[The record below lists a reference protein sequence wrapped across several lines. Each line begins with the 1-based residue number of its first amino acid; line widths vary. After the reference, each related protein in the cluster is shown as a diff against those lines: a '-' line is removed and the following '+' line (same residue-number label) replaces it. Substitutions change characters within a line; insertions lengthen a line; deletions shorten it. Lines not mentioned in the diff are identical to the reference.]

1 MSVLNK
7 PYELS
12 VWTDEW
18 DDTQDKF
25 VEQRLCVIGSN
36 AMVSQSRA
44 LNPKLVTNVNGTNT
58 FSFMIY
64 YRYKDTITGEE
75 VENPF
80 AQYLTNERKLKLY
93 YDDKWYDLL
102 IKNVKVDSTKYSYDI
117 TATDQYINE
126 LSKNG
131 FNITFDAEMRNNVGT
146 VQTLASR
153 TLADTDWEV
162 IDRTESAGVET
173 ESEFIADRAKE
184 TLVTL
189 LVGSDDITA
198 VQLVETSGKEPQQQV
213 NQTIPSGSTIY
224 GFYPCCKEKSSRFQ
238 FIYIPDE
245 TEIEIDDE
253 RVIQNKD
260 CQYFIDDVQY
270 STTQSF
276 GVYAPTFS
284 SVTGISSQYRGARYV
299 FSPDMEY
306 NPVIKQYVT
315 KYAKGSPATYYW
327 GYTTT
332 EYKAPNLIANL
343 VTNPN
348 AFKNTA
354 GWRPVYIGDSGRK
367 GTLENFAYRRSGSTD
382 IRLMDDLKN
391 GDFDPSNPAQYV
403 SKLEYDY
410 TDASNHALIN
420 TGFYDNRKL
429 IKNLIPGKQYVIQF
443 RASHSNFTITCGKYR
458 QTNAADIDQWSLIET
473 YWSANQFTTGWDAE
487 GTRVRYAI
495 VTVNDNARFSPKQY
509 QTGQSAA
516 EGKVLIAITPTSN
529 VKLQITDF
537 QIFEYLPCIRPDTT
551 DIRPYVAPEDQLPQ
565 AKTITTY
572 HLYPEA
578 VGQDST
584 KTLDDYSVV
593 YEGTQPFEDLGYTT
607 TLTCEKRRAITIKE
621 SNYFNII
628 QTLCETFECWAHF
641 KINHDTEGNITSK
654 QLIFKNQAGVEN
666 FAGFRYGVN
675 LKSITRTDDSKSIVT
690 KLIVRQNSNEF
701 GKNGFCTIARAPS
714 NPSGETCL
722 YNFDYYI
729 QQGLLRAEDWINA
742 WYNTADGQGFE
753 SRFNAINATLQN
765 IADGLANQ
773 AATRAQAQK
782 DLTLCLN
789 GYNSAIENLEAA
801 ADSFAKMFYGAEWNH
816 FTTQESS
823 EGDNPPTYINPD
835 FLEKNIKYL
844 TACCEYYQAS
854 VDYQAKLATAQSY
867 YNQLNLAYTALN
879 MAQTTQLASK
889 SALLKEFYSKFFRY
903 IQEGTWNSEEYYDDE
918 QYYLD
923 AQSTLY
929 NSSMPKVSY
938 TMSVLELSQLIGY
951 TDFTFKLGDRTFVED
966 PEFFG
971 YDDNG
976 APVREQVV
984 LTEITYNLDQP
995 EKNSIKI
1002 QTYKTQFQDLFKK
1015 ITATVQSVQYSTG
1028 AYDKA
1033 AQLADADNAQKS
1045 QYLQGALT
1053 AAGTILTNLAEQT
1066 VRLDSEGLTIVDGF
1080 ETNKALRAVSGG
1092 ILLTEDGGN
1101 TWKTGI
1107 TANGVSAE
1115 VLTSGILN
1123 TSEVNI
1129 MYGSEPT
1136 FRWDS
1141 LGLTAY
1147 SYDLDSSQHATY
1159 IDPHSGV
1166 RFDRLGLYGFSGVDG
1181 DWHPTD
1187 IVDWEISNNQYIQ
1200 KQDGNGHFYLRNHS
1214 MFELTKEGLHLS
1226 LGDVE
1231 QKHYLLAMGTSLIYS
1246 TLSTPVTHTSAISI
1260 GRVNDLIFNTWNQD
1274 NIPYYNTTTTTN
1286 PTFIQVITAGVGT
1299 NPIDAPFQVYDDGTL
1314 IANKAYIRG
1323 NIAATSGS
1331 IAGWE
1336 ISANALY
1343 KSYTDS
1349 LGTTKYIGWKT
1360 PSLYTDLV
1368 LYAGASDVNGTD
1380 AVFSVNAAGSL
1391 RASIGV
1397 IGGWYIASDYLY
1409 KSPTYL
1415 YTKDQ
1420 STASVVGGASR
1431 TDWRIKSSN
1440 NFGVTKEGILYAS
1453 NAVIEGNVTAT
1464 EFILV
1469 NKNEARITTEDVRF
1483 PGAQAL
1489 FNTLE
1494 CTKEV
1499 RCQTLRASNS
1509 IYTNYLMGITASGN
1523 TQTANLYLTITVG
1536 EPFIGVPP
1544 YVPLTITLKT
1554 NNTHWESRIGNYT
1567 LSVETWARVNG
1578 VDYTDVVHVP
1588 LNTLSSANP
1597 TITTQ
1602 IPYGFSGA
1610 GVLQGI
1616 SVDYGNTYHLAETFD
1631 YSGKTYSYGSVNS
1644 KVQCSSDLVPTITGQ
1659 YNLGT
1664 SGFKW
1669 DNLYVGTIHST
1680 SPSYNNSARSLKD
1693 QIECFAS
1700 TDSIFFDSLQPRKY
1714 LLNNIAHKGFII
1726 DEVCAAA
1733 TFAGLNPEQC
1743 GVSFSNKDQNPFD
1756 PEASLCYND
1765 FIALNTW
1772 QIQLLKSRVATL
1784 EQKCLDLEN
1793 RLNNLDK
1800 T

>member
-36 AMVSQSRA
+36 TMVSQSRA

-93 YDDKWYDLL
+93 YDEKWYDLL

-131 FNITFDAEMRNNVGT
+131 FNMTFDAEMRNNVGT
-146 VQTLASR
+146 VQTLAAR

-189 LVGSDDITA
+189 VVGSNDITA
-198 VQLVETSGKEPQQQV
+198 VQLIETSGKEPQQQV

-245 TEIEIDDE
+245 TEIEIDNE
-253 RVIQNKD
+253 RIIQNKD
-260 CQYFIDDVQY
+260 CQYFIDGVQY

-306 NPVIKQYVT
+306 NAVIKQYVT
-315 KYAKGSPATYYW
+315 KYAKGSPASYYW

-332 EYKAPNLIANL
+332 EYKAPNLITNL
-343 VTNPN
+343 ITNPN

-354 GWRPVYIGDSGRK
+354 GWRSIYIGDSGSK
-367 GTLENFAYRRSGSTD
+367 GTLNNFAYRRSGSAD

-391 GDFDPSNPAQYV
+391 GDFDSSAPAQYV
-403 SKLEYDY
+403 SKLDY
-410 TDASNHALIN
+410 NYEGASNHALIN

-443 RASHSNFTITCGKYR
+443 RASQRNLIITCGKYK
-458 QTNAADIDQWSLIET
+458 QINPADIDQWSLIET

-487 GTRVRYAI
+487 GDRVSYAI
-495 VTVNDNARFSPKQY
+495 VTVNDNAHFSPKQY

-516 EGKVLIAITPTSN
+516 EGKVLITITPTSN

-551 DIRPYVAPEDQLPQ
+551 DVRPYVVPEDQLAQ
-565 AKTITTY
+565 AKTIITY

-578 VGQDST
+578 AGQDLT
-584 KTLDDYSVV
+584 KTLDDYNVT
-593 YEGTQPFEDLGYTT
+593 YEGTQPFEDLGYTA
-607 TLTCEKRRAITIKE
+607 TLSCEKRRAITIKE

-628 QTLCETFECWAHF
+628 QTLCETFECWTHF
-641 KINHDTEGNITSK
+641 KINHDSEGNITSK
-654 QLIFKNQAGVEN
+654 QLIFKNQAGTEN

-789 GYNSAIENLEAA
+789 GYNSAMENLEAA

-816 FTTQESS
+816 FTTEASS
-823 EGDNPPTYINPD
+823 EGENPPTYINPD

-854 VDYQAKLATAQSY
+854 VDYQAKLTTAQNY

-951 TDFTFKLGDRTFVED
+951 TDFTFKLGDHTFVED

-971 YDDNG
+971 YDDDG

-1123 TSEVNI
+1123 TGEVNI

-1147 SYDLDSSQHATY
+1147 SYDLDSSQHVTY

-1187 IVDWEISNNQYIQ
+1187 VVDWEISNNQYTQ

-1231 QKHYLLAMGTSLIYS
+1231 QKHYFTVNGTSLIYS
-1246 TLSTPVTHTSAISI
+1246 TLSPSVTHTSAISI
-1260 GRVNDLIFNTWNQD
+1260 GRVNDLIFNAWNQN
-1274 NIPYYNTTTTTN
+1274 NIPYYDTTATTE
-1286 PTFIQVITAGVGT
+1286 PTFIQVITAGIGT
-1299 NPIDAPFQVYDDGTL
+1299 NPINAPFQVYDDGTL
-1314 IANKAYIRG
+1314 IASKAYIQG

-1331 IAGWE
+1331 IGGWN
-1336 ISANALY
+1336 ITDSALY
-1343 KSYTDS
+1343 GD
-1349 LGTTKYIGWKT
+1349 YIDASTT
-1360 PSLYTDLV
+1360 PSSTRYVGIRKPSIYTYPV
-1368 LYAGASDVNGTD
+1368 FFAGATNIQGDN
-1380 AVFSVNAAGSL
+1380 AVFSVTAHGSL
-1391 RASIGV
+1391 TATSGT
-1397 IGGWYIASDYLY
+1397 IGGWTINAKRLQNIS
-1409 KSPTYL
+1409 TYL
-1415 YTKDQ
+1415 YAADQ
-1420 STASVVGGASR
+1420 SEDSIVGEANR
-1431 TDWRIKSSN
+1431 RDWRFKSSN
-1440 NFGVTKEGILYAS
+1440 NFGVTKDGILYAS
-1453 NAVIEGNVTAT
+1453 NAIIAGTIRAVQGQIGGWTINSTSLYAIDGSDFTTYVGLLTSGDYRICVGQIGSMAPFYVKKDGSLVATKATIKGDIRANTITADSQAFLMQTSELANTGIKAYFGESYGGSSGLFIDSYETAPDIQGWMISYNVNHSQNDYAMIHFSHNSSNQTSLRFYADALWSSEVI
-1464 EFILV
+1464 
-1469 NKNEARITTEDVRF
+1469 DVSSRDS
-1483 PGAQAL
+1483 
-1489 FNTLE
+1489 
-1494 CTKEV
+1494 K
-1499 RCQTLRASNS
+1499 NS
-1509 IYTNYLMGITASGN
+1509 IAILDSKF
-1523 TQTANLYLTITVG
+1523 TV
-1536 EPFIGVPP
+1536 
-1544 YVPLTITLKT
+1544 
-1554 NNTHWESRIGNYT
+1554 
-1567 LSVETWARVNG
+1567 
-1578 VDYTDVVHVP
+1578 
-1588 LNTLSSANP
+1588 
-1597 TITTQ
+1597 
-1602 IPYGFSGA
+1602 
-1610 GVLQGI
+1610 
-1616 SVDYGNTYHLAETFD
+1616 
-1631 YSGKTYSYGSVNS
+1631 
-1644 KVQCSSDLVPTITGQ
+1644 
-1659 YNLGT
+1659 
-1664 SGFKW
+1664 
-1669 DNLYVGTIHST
+1669 
-1680 SPSYNNSARSLKD
+1680 
-1693 QIECFAS
+1693 
-1700 TDSIFFDSLQPRKY
+1700 FFDHLQPRLFKY
-1714 LLNNIAHKGFII
+1714 NDSKSNRTHIGFVV
-1726 DEVCAAA
+1726 DEIGTALKA
-1733 TFAGLNPEQC
+1733 
-1743 GVSFSNKDQNPFD
+1743 
-1756 PEASLCYND
+1756 ASLTSTDFGGYVLENPNNTEGAGGLRYNE

-1772 QIQLLKSRVATL
+1772 QIQLLKSRIATL
-1784 EQKCLDLEN
+1784 EQKCFDLEN